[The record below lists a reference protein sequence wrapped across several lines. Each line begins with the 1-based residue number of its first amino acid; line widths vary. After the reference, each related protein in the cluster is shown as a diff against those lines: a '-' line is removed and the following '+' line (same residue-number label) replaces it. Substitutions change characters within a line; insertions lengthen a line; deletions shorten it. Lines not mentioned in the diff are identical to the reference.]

1 MKRRRTHA
9 ESRRR
14 GEGREDFSTRR
25 REGAKKGS
33 KKGFTPTGIAFGDPE
48 DRRRR
53 RDAEVLRYGADAS
66 GCKMLCFS
74 SCRASPGEVSGDRK
88 RDPAAHTFPSASL
101 RAKPFSRPGSCARI
115 KPGSVVPA
123 FSLRYLAASGEGKE
137 EGVHAETRRRGEGK
151 KKGRYFGASRRRVLR
166 AAGAKNLLFSAA
178 PRLRVQKYSLLRLP
192 QRGLGSSGDDMFFQ
206 IACESRTPPETHA

>member
-53 RDAEVLRYGADAS
+53 RDAEVLRCGADVS
-66 GCKMLCFS
+66 GCWMRYFS
-74 SCRASPGEVSGDRK
+74 SCRASPGEGIRRQETGSGRTYIPLCVSA
-88 RDPAAHTFPSASL
+88 PL
-101 RAKPFSRPGSCARI
+101 RAKNLFSPRKLCAYQTQKCRPGFLPTLSCSFRRREGRRGSRGDAEAR
-115 KPGSVVPA
+115 
-123 FSLRYLAASGEGKE
+123 RRKE
-137 EGVHAETRRRGEGK
+137 EGKIFWRFAPK
-151 KKGRYFGASRRRVLR
+151 SSSRRRR
-166 AAGAKNLLFSAA
+166 KKS
-178 PRLRVQKYSLLRLP
+178 SLLRGSASPRAKIFTSPLAAAWIGLI
-192 QRGLGSSGDDMFFQ
+192 RG
-206 IACESRTPPETHA
+206 

>member
-53 RDAEVLRYGADAS
+53 RDAEVLRCGADA
-66 GCKMLCFS
+66 
-74 SCRASPGEVSGDRK
+74 SGDRK